1 MRKIVL
7 GFFGDGPWSHGSLSR
22 LLADD
27 SIRVAFICVRFDQ
40 PDEELRRIASN
51 YGIDF
56 YSHKN
61 VNSNEFL
68 AIAKSYKCDL
78 FVSMSFNQIFKKE
91 MLVSV
96 PNGIVNCHAGKLPFY
111 RGRNV
116 LNWAIINGE
125 SEFGITA
132 HFVDEGIDTGDII
145 EQVSI
150 PIEEFD
156 NYATVLQK
164 AYATCPLVLY
174 SAVKKV
180 QTGNLLLI
188 KQSEIHNFGSYCIQR
203 KKGDERLNW
212 NQSSRDIYNFV
223 RAISQPGPEA
233 RTYLGQ
239 QEVKIAVMRF
249 FPEATNYM
257 GIPGSVISRNEYS
270 FCVKT
275 LDSFVQVL
283 KWSGCSIPKIGERFQ

>member
-27 SIRVAFICVRFDQ
+27 TLRVAFICARFDT
-40 PDEELRRIASN
+40 PDEELRRIASH
-51 YGIDF
+51 YRIDF
-56 YSHKN
+56 YCNNN
-61 VNSNEFL
+61 VNSDEFL
-68 AIAKSYKCDL
+68 AIAKSYRCDL

-91 MLVSV
+91 MLAAA
-96 PNGIVNCHAGKLPFY
+96 PEGIINCHAGKLPFY

-150 PIEEFD
+150 PIEELD

-164 AYATCPLVLY
+164 AYSKCPLVLY
-174 SAVKKV
+174 SAIKKV
-180 QTGNLLLI
+180 QEGNLLLI
-188 KQSEIHNFGSYCIQR
+188 KQSDINSFGSYCIQR

-212 NQSSRDIYNFV
+212 NQSSRDVYNFV

-233 RTYLGQ
+233 TTYLGQ
-239 QEVKIAVMRF
+239 QEVKIGVTQY
-249 FPEATNYM
+249 FPKATTYI
-257 GIPGSVISRNEYS
+257 GIPGSVIFRDELS